1 MNFKDYHF
9 SLKMGSMLLT
19 SGMLMFSAPFSTAWA
34 ADNTETVIKEAT
46 MQGKAT
52 PKKRTITGVITD
64 AIDGTP
70 VIGATIKIKGQ
81 ATGTISGMDGDFSL
95 SVTSKDVLQISY
107 VGYKT
112 KEVPVED
119 LGILNIKLETE
130 NELLSEVVVVGAGT
144 QKKVSVTGAIT
155 SVKGMALASPTS
167 SLTNSFAGK
176 LAGVVSTT
184 SSGAPGEAANFYIR
198 GIGTFGG
205 RATPLIMLDDVEIS
219 AADLNKIPAETIE
232 SFSILKDASATAI
245 YGARGANGVML
256 VTTKTGKEN
265 EKTKVNVSVENSFNV
280 MDRFPEFVD
289 GAT

>member
-46 MQGKAT
+46 MQGKTT

-219 AADLNKIPAETIE
+219 AADLNKIPAQLHK
-232 SFSILKDASATAI
+232 SVAI
-245 YGARGANGVML
+245 
-256 VTTKTGKEN
+256 
-265 EKTKVNVSVENSFNV
+265 
-280 MDRFPEFVD
+280 
-289 GAT
+289 